1 MIVLILV
8 SVIVVLYVFLI
19 RPKGEALNTTILS
32 TSTALPLFTFIA
44 VAFLELCEAI
54 WEGIMLVKRVIEN
67 FRENRRDKTSQELKQ
82 TREQLKQTR
91 EQLKQTEQE
100 LKQTRE
106 KIT

>member
-1 MIVLILV
+1 
-8 SVIVVLYVFLI
+8 
-19 RPKGEALNTTILS
+19 
-32 TSTALPLFTFIA
+32 
-44 VAFLELCEAI
+44 
-54 WEGIMLVKRVIEN
+54 MLVKRVIEN

-106 KIT
+106 KNNVSNRGS